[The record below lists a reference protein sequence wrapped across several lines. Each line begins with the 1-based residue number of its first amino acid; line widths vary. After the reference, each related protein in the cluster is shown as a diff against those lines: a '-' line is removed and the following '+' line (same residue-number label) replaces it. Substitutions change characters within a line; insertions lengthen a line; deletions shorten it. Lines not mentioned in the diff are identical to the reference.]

1 MDKSEK
7 DVQIEKS
14 EKDVQQ
20 ESLTAGNEEGA
31 QEQQEQNTDT
41 LAQTLDA
48 ATGEQQAQ
56 QEQDA
61 EGAGQ
66 QPGPIPYERFKEVIE
81 QKRQAEEKARLFEQ
95 QMQMMLALRQQAT
108 PPPAQEPTLPEIP
121 TAEDVQRFVQMRE
134 QRLLQVVQQQ
144 QLTQQQL
151 ERYCQENPDLADKL
165 HLVDANV
172 RRLLAEK
179 PFLAQMPAVLVKEAT
194 DMTRAELK
202 RIREQA
208 AEEARKEL
216 ARARAASLG
225 SKAETGIAAPAPKK
239 PEGDMTPEEYLAS
252 HPAARNR

>member
-1 MDKSEK
+1 MAE
-7 DVQIEKS
+7 S

-144 QLTQQQL
+144 QL
-151 ERYCQENPDLADKL
+151 ERYRQENPDLADKL